1 MRTGIRFEQGEEAR
15 KNMKSNGTV
24 KKVVR
29 EIEAAK
35 IALGF
40 PRRASYARV
49 ERELERYCPSRPG
62 RADLD
67 REVDRPRFLA
77 VASLCLL
84 MDAAQRRDREIV
96 KLRKHLVERVAR
108 VRRLARAAA

>member
-1 MRTGIRFEQGEEAR
+1 
-15 KNMKSNGTV
+15 MKSNGTV

-29 EIEAAK
+29 EIDAAK

-40 PRRASYARV
+40 PLRASSTRV
-49 ERELERYCPSRPG
+49 ERELERYCPRRPG

-67 REVDRPRFLA
+67 CEADRPRFLA

-84 MDAAQRRDREIV
+84 MDAAQRRDREIAR
-96 KLRKHLVERVAR
+96 LRKQLVERVAR
-108 VRRLARAAA
+108 MRGLARAAA